1 MEIFAETYS
10 TVQNTK
16 TERARWQK
24 KQACGLKGTY
34 KDSQPLLV
42 MQFYI
47 TTKTERYLP
56 SKIFV
61 CINDYRSEANPD
73 NHHLYTMH
81 HSRPMHTDGEND
93 YITYIHCTI
102 LQSYRQDPDNAT
114 KMKKQI
120 PNEIYSANES
130 NTANLSSL
138 NHAAAPDSPLYHAPA
153 PDTGRDLSPHHARS
167 SDVSWPVGHAPTP
180 DTERDLSEFTSS
192 I

>member
-1 MEIFAETYS
+1 MKIFAETHS

-16 TERARWQK
+16 NRMSEMTK
-24 KQACGLKGTY
+24 KRQACGLKGTY
-34 KDSQPLLV
+34 KDSRPLL
-42 MQFYI
+42 
-47 TTKTERYLP
+47 
-56 SKIFV
+56 KILYNYQNWTISPLQNICLQQTIASLKQSRQTSSIHNASFT
-61 CINDYRSEANPD
+61 ANA
-73 NHHLYTMH
+73 HRRRKWLYHIHTLHL
-81 HSRPMHTDGEND
+81 
-93 YITYIHCTI
+93 

-114 KMKKQI
+114 KMKQQI

-167 SDVSWPVGHAPTP
+167 SDVSRPVGHAPAP